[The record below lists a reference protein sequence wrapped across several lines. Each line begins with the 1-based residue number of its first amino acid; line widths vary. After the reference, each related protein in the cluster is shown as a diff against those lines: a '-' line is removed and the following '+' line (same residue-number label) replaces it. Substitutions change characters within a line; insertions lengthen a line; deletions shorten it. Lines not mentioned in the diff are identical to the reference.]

1 MRPASLLPAALLAL
15 LVIGFPASAQA
26 PKLSRSPRE
35 LGTVVL
41 RELEVRGGKLI
52 FRVDSNGC
60 TDASSFKVRASREEG
75 LSPKIPH
82 YRLVV
87 ERVRIDECKAMLWDG
102 VLIELD
108 LDKDLGL
115 SGEFTVSVGNPVFPG
130 QGMLPAAPAKA
141 DSDPQ
146 LTTSLLRSTVKAIEL
161 EIDATRARLR
171 VAREGTGPKENVER
185 FARRLDELEVE
196 RARFAGMKSEEY
208 PEPVKE
214 RSDSVSVLD
223 QPAGFGPILPPV
235 LRGVVVNVDAPLED
249 GALLSVEGTSKSGP
263 FYHLAG
269 IRGGDYGI
277 LKKGKRYRLDL
288 CLVYRREYFG
298 LIGDYYVHVVNAR

>member
-1 MRPASLLPAALLAL
+1 MRPVSLFPAALLAL
-15 LVIGFPASAQA
+15 LVISVPVSAQTM
-26 PKLSRSPRE
+26 KLSHSPRE

-41 RELEVRGGKLI
+41 KDLEVRGGKLI

-60 TDASSFKVRASREEG
+60 TDASSFKVRARREEG
-75 LSPKIPH
+75 LSPKVPH

-115 SGEFTVSVGNPVFPG
+115 SGEFTVSVGNPVSPQPG
-130 QGMLPAAPAKA
+130 DTGAGSDLGKA
-141 DSDPQ
+141 
-146 LTTSLLRSTVKAIEL
+146 LLGATVKAIEL
-161 EIDATRARLR
+161 EIEATRARLK
-171 VAREGTGPKENVER
+171 AAEDGTGPEENVER
-185 FARRLDELEVE
+185 FTRKLGALEAE
-196 RARFAGMKSEEY
+196 RARFAGMTPEEY

-214 RSDSVSVLD
+214 RSGSASVLD
-223 QPAGFGPILPPV
+223 QPAGFGPVLPPV
-235 LRGVVVNVDAPLED
+235 MRDVVVNVDGPLED
-249 GALLSVEGTSKSGP
+249 GVLLSVEGTSKSGP

-269 IRGGDYGI
+269 IQGGDYGI
-277 LKKGKRYRLDL
+277 LKTGRRYRLTL

-298 LIGDYYVHVVNAR
+298 LIGDYYAHVVSVR